1 MFGEIMNIKEIFQ
14 RILRVAWREVHLF
27 SHRPLCLFCAMIAP
41 IFCTVFFTSLMYKGL
56 PTDLPAGV
64 VDEDNTKTTRQI
76 IRTLDALEN
85 TNIVAEYSNFS
96 EAREAMQQGK
106 IYAFFY
112 IPKGTTSRA
121 IASRQPKISFYT
133 NETYFVAASL
143 LMRDLRL
150 SSELVGLAITRQTLY
165 AKGATERQAMGIIQP
180 ITVEAHPLKNPYLN
194 YSVYLNNVII
204 PGILFLLVMLITA
217 YSIGEEWKKGTQK
230 EWYELGGRSS
240 TVALIGK
247 LLPQTLLFWLMI
259 VFIDVYLYEYL
270 AFPCNSGISH
280 MILVGMLTV
289 LASQGFSIFVFGIVP
304 GQLRLAMSTCSLWGV
319 VSFSISGMSFP
330 VSAMARPLQLAAELF
345 PLRHYFLIY
354 VNQALD
360 GYSISYVWNS
370 VVALV
375 IFAILPMFVLWRYRS
390 AVFNNKYVP

>member
-1 MFGEIMNIKEIFQ
+1 MNLTEIIK
-14 RILRVAWREVHLF
+14 RILRIAQREVKLF
-27 SHRPLCLFCAMIAP
+27 SHRPLCLFCAIIAP
-41 IFCTVFFTSLMYKGL
+41 IFCAIFFTSLMYEGL

-85 TNIVAEYSNFS
+85 TDIVAEYSNFS

-112 IPKGTTSRA
+112 IPKGTTEKA
-121 IASRQPKISFYT
+121 ISSRQPQISFYT

-180 ITVEAHPLKNPYLN
+180 IAVEAHPLKNPYLN
-194 YSVYLNNVII
+194 YSVYLNNII
-204 PGILFLLVMLITA
+204 VPGIFFLLVMLITA
-217 YSIGEEWKKGTQK
+217 YSIGEEWKRNTQK
-230 EWYELGGRSS
+230 EWYEMGGRSS
-240 TVALIGK
+240 VVALIGK
-247 LLPQTLLFWLMI
+247 LLPQTLLFWLIMI
-259 VFIDVYLYEYL
+259 FIDVYMYKYM
-270 AFPCNSGISH
+270 AFPCNCGISH
-280 MILVGMLTV
+280 MILAGMLTV
-289 LASQGFSIFVFGIVP
+289 LASQGFSVFIFGIVP

-319 VSFSISGMSFP
+319 ISFSISGMSFP
-330 VSAMARPLQLAAELF
+330 ISAMAQPLQLASELF

-360 GYSISYVWNS
+360 GYSIYYVWSS
-370 VVALV
+370 VTALI
-375 IFAILPMFVLWRYRS
+375 IFAMLPMTVLWRYRS
-390 AVFNNKYVP
+390 AIFSKKYVP

>member
-1 MFGEIMNIKEIFQ
+1 MNLTEIIK
-14 RILRVAWREVHLF
+14 RILRIAQREVKLF
-27 SHRPLCLFCAMIAP
+27 SHRPLCLFCAIIAP
-41 IFCTVFFTSLMYKGL
+41 IFCAIFFTSLMYEGL

-85 TNIVAEYSNFS
+85 TDIVAEYSNFS

-112 IPKGTTSRA
+112 IPKGTTEKA
-121 IASRQPKISFYT
+121 ISSRQPQISFYT

-180 ITVEAHPLKNPYLN
+180 IAVEAHPLKNPYLN
-194 YSVYLNNVII
+194 YSVYLNNII
-204 PGILFLLVMLITA
+204 VPGIFFLLVMLITA
-217 YSIGEEWKKGTQK
+217 YSIGEEWKRNTQK
-230 EWYELGGRSS
+230 EWYEMGGRSLV
-240 TVALIGK
+240 VALIGK
-247 LLPQTLLFWLMI
+247 LLPQTLLFWLIMI
-259 VFIDVYLYEYL
+259 FIDVYMYKYM
-270 AFPCNSGISH
+270 AFPCNCGISH
-280 MILVGMLTV
+280 MILAGMLTV
-289 LASQGFSIFVFGIVP
+289 LASQGFSVFIFGIVP

-319 VSFSISGMSFP
+319 ISFSISGMSFP
-330 VSAMARPLQLAAELF
+330 ISAMAQPLQLASELF

-360 GYSISYVWNS
+360 GYSIYYVWSS
-370 VVALV
+370 VTALI
-375 IFAILPMFVLWRYRS
+375 IFAMLPMAVLWRYRS
-390 AVFNNKYVP
+390 AIFSKKYVP

>member
-1 MFGEIMNIKEIFQ
+1 MNLTEIIK
-14 RILRVAWREVHLF
+14 RILRIAQREVKLF
-27 SHRPLCLFCAMIAP
+27 SHRPLCLFCAIIAP
-41 IFCTVFFTSLMYKGL
+41 IFCAIFFTSLMYEGL

-85 TNIVAEYSNFS
+85 TDIVAEYSNFS
-96 EAREAMQQGK
+96 EAREAMQHGK

-112 IPKGTTSRA
+112 IPKGTTEKA
-121 IASRQPKISFYT
+121 ISSRQPQISFYT

-180 ITVEAHPLKNPYLN
+180 IAVEAHPLKNPYLN
-194 YSVYLNNVII
+194 YSVYLNNII
-204 PGILFLLVMLITA
+204 VPGIFFLLVMLITA
-217 YSIGEEWKKGTQK
+217 YSIGEEWKRNTQK
-230 EWYELGGRSS
+230 EWYEMGGRSS
-240 TVALIGK
+240 VVALIGK
-247 LLPQTLLFWLMI
+247 LLPQTLLFWLIMI
-259 VFIDVYLYEYL
+259 FIDVYMYKYM
-270 AFPCNSGISH
+270 AFPCNCGISH
-280 MILVGMLTV
+280 MILAGMLTV
-289 LASQGFSIFVFGIVP
+289 LASQGFSVFIFGILP

-319 VSFSISGMSFP
+319 ISFSISGMSFP
-330 VSAMARPLQLAAELF
+330 ISAMAQPLQLASELF

-360 GYSISYVWNS
+360 GYSIYYVWCS
-370 VVALV
+370 VTALI
-375 IFAILPMFVLWRYRS
+375 IFAMLPMTVLWRYRS
-390 AVFNNKYVP
+390 AIFSKKYVP

>member
-1 MFGEIMNIKEIFQ
+1 MNLTEIIK
-14 RILRVAWREVHLF
+14 RILRIAQREVKLF
-27 SHRPLCLFCAMIAP
+27 SHRPLCLFCAIIAP
-41 IFCTVFFTSLMYKGL
+41 IFCAIFFTSLMYEGL

-85 TNIVAEYSNFS
+85 TDIVAEYSNFS

-112 IPKGTTSRA
+112 IPKGTTEKA
-121 IASRQPKISFYT
+121 ISSRQPQISFYT

-180 ITVEAHPLKNPYLN
+180 IAVEAHPLKNPYLN
-194 YSVYLNNVII
+194 YSVYLNNII
-204 PGILFLLVMLITA
+204 VPGIFSLLVMLITA
-217 YSIGEEWKKGTQK
+217 YSIGEEWKRNTQK
-230 EWYELGGRSS
+230 EWYEMGGRSS
-240 TVALIGK
+240 VVALIGK
-247 LLPQTLLFWLMI
+247 LLPQTLLFWLIMI
-259 VFIDVYLYEYL
+259 FIDVYMYKYM
-270 AFPCNSGISH
+270 AFPCNCGISH
-280 MILVGMLTV
+280 MILAGMLTV
-289 LASQGFSIFVFGIVP
+289 LASQGFSVFIFGIVP

-319 VSFSISGMSFP
+319 ISFSISGMSFP
-330 VSAMARPLQLAAELF
+330 ISAMAQPLQLASELF

-360 GYSISYVWNS
+360 GYSIYYVWSS
-370 VVALV
+370 VTALI
-375 IFAILPMFVLWRYRS
+375 IFAMLPMTVLWRYRS
-390 AVFNNKYVP
+390 AIFSKKYVP